1 MIMETRTCKYC
12 GKNLKNI
19 RNTFCN
25 SSCAAKYNNTH
36 RGVVWTEEKKKE
48 QSSRMMKLLG
58 ASEEQIK
65 EHIDKK
71 YNSEKVE
78 KIRVPLILHDRSYKF
93 NSKIK
98 GNIGEAK
105 FLFECVRLSI
115 PVYLQFGD
123 NESAD
128 YIILINNKP
137 VKIQV
142 KSSTDFKNSVIQFSL
157 NRSTKH
163 KGKNYNSIY
172 SKEEVD
178 LFACYD
184 IQNDFLFICKNDE
197 RSFIS
202 FNYNEEN
209 PYKTSNKVSD
219 YLFNEENIKRL
230 LEL

>member
-1 MIMETRTCKYC
+1 MIMEIRTCKNC
-12 GKNLKNI
+12 GKELKNI

-25 SSCAAKYNNTH
+25 SSCAASYNNKH

-48 QSSRMMKLLG
+48 QSSRMMRLHG
-58 ASEEQIK
+58 ATEEQIL
-65 EHIDKK
+65 ERLDKK
-71 YNSEKVE
+71 YNQEKEIKISE
-78 KIRVPLILHDRSYKF
+78 PLSLHNRDYQF

-98 GNIGEAK
+98 GNVGEAK
-105 FLFECVRLSI
+105 FLFECTRMGI

-128 YIILINNKP
+128 YIILIENKP

-142 KSSTDFKNSVIQFSL
+142 KSSTQFSGQTITFSL

-163 KGKNYNSIY
+163 KGKNYNSVY

-184 IQNDFLFICKNDE
+184 INNDMMFICLNE
-197 RSFIS
+197 CRPNIS
-202 FNYNEEN
+202 FNYNVEKH
-209 PYKTSNKVSD
+209 YKTSNKAD
-219 YLFNEENIKRL
+219 KYIFNIENIKKL
-230 LEL
+230 LED